1 MHMNILLA
9 LCMYVCERV
18 NLPFA
23 CRVIFALPTR
33 RFIYLNNLLLTKK
46 MYRET
51 RTHTLRSMYTNREMN
66 KKKISSLIQKKWPWK
81 GAHKS
86 KRITKKTRRKEKS
99 WNWRSCRSL
108 RGMCVGEGGKKERHL
123 MDSLFNFQIEWR
135 TFTSCCKTPHSLTE
149 IGQLEAGAIS
159 ISSWILPSLHT
170 PFRKNSFFFLLY
182 RLPLLLLLLLL
193 FCLYLGQELDADLS
207 LEIRFVWILGLFFA
221 GTVEWFMLYA
231 TVRVYECVWVLICIC
246 VFACLSCLCPQQQH
260 QKCRYFLFLFA
271 LF

>member
-1 MHMNILLA
+1 
-9 LCMYVCERV
+9 
-18 NLPFA
+18 
-23 CRVIFALPTR
+23 
-33 RFIYLNNLLLTKK
+33 
-46 MYRET
+46 
-51 RTHTLRSMYTNREMN
+51 MN

-81 GAHKS
+81 RAHKS

-170 PFRKNSFFFLLY
+170 PFRKNSFFFCCTVYRCCYCCCCCFVCTWGRNLTQIFHLKFVLFGFWVYFSQAPWNDLCFMPQSVCTSVCVGVDLY
-182 RLPLLLLLLLL
+182 MCV
-193 FCLYLGQELDADLS
+193 CLSVLS
-207 LEIRFVWILGLFFA
+207 LPTTTTSKVPLFPFL
-221 GTVEWFMLYA
+221 V
-231 TVRVYECVWVLICIC
+231 
-246 VFACLSCLCPQQQH
+246 CP
-260 QKCRYFLFLFA
+260 FLTFELMNA
-271 LF
+271 LFKFSAKGACNCVYVCVCVQSVLTPLFRCDCRRLTWKC